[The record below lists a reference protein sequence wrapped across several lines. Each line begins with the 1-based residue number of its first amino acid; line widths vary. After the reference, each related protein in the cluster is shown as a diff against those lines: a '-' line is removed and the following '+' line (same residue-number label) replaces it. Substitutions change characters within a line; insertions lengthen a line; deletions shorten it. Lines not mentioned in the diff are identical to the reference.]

1 MLMIMLFIFFF
12 FFQAEDGIRDSS
24 VTGVQTCAL
33 PILDPVRANIASLQ
47 NTLHMA
53 AADLPNNA
61 ALHGAHHNLVE
72 RRRDPSLSFL
82 HFTRQRDQLQ
92 SRFLCDAR
100 WATTALPLP
109 DPLPTLPCDAL
120 APQAHRLHG
129 HAQFLRNH
137 RIRLALLTQ
146 SRDARTHHIPLW
158 VR

>member
-1 MLMIMLFIFFF
+1 
-12 FFQAEDGIRDSS
+12 
-24 VTGVQTCAL
+24 
-33 PILDPVRANIASLQ
+33 
-47 NTLHMA
+47 MA

-72 RRRDPSLSFL
+72 RGRDPSLSFL

-100 WATTALPLP
+100 RTTTALPLP

-137 RIRLALLTQ
+137 RIRVW
-146 SRDARTHHIPLW
+146 RRPVGHRIVARTRKPVDNARLSGSRSSNEGAGTEQYSTSNESKESSLSATRRHTS
-158 VR
+158 V